1 MVKIERGIKRI
12 CQGCGALYYDLEK
25 DPIICPK
32 CGTEF
37 DPEAIL
43 KSRRTRPLVPDN
55 KENQK
60 AEDEERDNSEDL
72 DEVETTIEDDEEGV
86 VGNILPDVE
95 VEGEDGAAVISNDD
109 DILDNEAV
117 LDDGE
122 DIDDEQD
129 LDDEQDMLKL
139 DD

>member
-1 MVKIERGIKRI
+1 MGKIERGIKRI
-12 CQGCGALYYDLEK
+12 CQECGALYYDLEK

-32 CGTEF
+32 CGAEF

-60 AEDEERDNSEDL
+60 AEDEEPDNSEDL
-72 DEVETTIEDDEEGV
+72 DQVEATIEDDEEGV

-117 LDDGE
+117 LDDG
-122 DIDDEQD
+122 DD

>member
-1 MVKIERGIKRI
+1 MGKKERGIKRI
-12 CQGCGALYYDLEK
+12 CQECSALYYDLEK
-25 DPIICPK
+25 NPIICPK
-32 CGTEF
+32 CGAEF

-43 KSRRTRPLVPDN
+43 KSRRTRPLVPVN
-55 KENQK
+55 EEKQK
-60 AEDEERDNSEDL
+60 AEDEETDNSEDL

-86 VGNILPDVE
+86 VGDILPDVE
-95 VEGEDGAAVISNDD
+95 VEGEDGATVISNDD

-117 LDDGE
+117 LDDG
-122 DIDDEQD
+122 DD

>member
-1 MVKIERGIKRI
+1 LGKIERGIKRI
-12 CQGCGALYYDLEK
+12 CQECGALYYDLEK

-32 CGTEF
+32 CGAKF

-43 KSRRTRPLVPDN
+43 KSRRTRPLVADN
-55 KENQK
+55 QENQK
-60 AEDEERDNSEDL
+60 AKDEDTDNSEDL
-72 DEVETTIEDDEEGV
+72 DEVETTIEGDEEGAADD
-86 VGNILPDVE
+86 ILPDVE

-117 LDDGE
+117 LDDG
-122 DIDDEQD
+122 DD

-139 DD
+139 DN

>member
-1 MVKIERGIKRI
+1 MGKIERGIKRI

-32 CGTEF
+32 CGAGF

-43 KSRRTRPLVPDN
+43 KSRRTRPLVSDN
-55 KENQK
+55 QEKQK
-60 AEDEERDNSEDL
+60 AEDKETDNSEDL
-72 DEVETTIEDDEEGV
+72 DEVETTIEDDEDGV
-86 VGNILPDVE
+86 VDGILPTVE
-95 VEGEDGAAVISNDD
+95 VEGEDAVSVVSNDE

-117 LDDGE
+117 LTDG
-122 DIDDEQD
+122 DD

>member
-1 MVKIERGIKRI
+1 LGKIERGIKRI

-32 CGTEF
+32 CGAEF

-43 KSRRTRPLVPDN
+43 KSRRTRPLVSDN
-55 KENQK
+55 QEKQK
-60 AEDEERDNSEDL
+60 AEDEETDNSEDL
-72 DEVETTIEDDEEGV
+72 DEVETTIEDDEDG
-86 VGNILPDVE
+86 ILPAVE
-95 VEGEDGAAVISNDD
+95 VESDDAVSVVSNDE

-117 LDDGE
+117 LNDG
-122 DIDDEQD
+122 DD

>member
-1 MVKIERGIKRI
+1 MGKIERGIKRI
-12 CQGCGALYYDLEK
+12 CQECGALYYDLQK

-32 CGTEF
+32 CGAEF

-60 AEDEERDNSEDL
+60 AEDEEPDNSEDL

-86 VGNILPDVE
+86 VGDILPDVE

-109 DILDNEAV
+109 DILDNEAA
-117 LDDGE
+117 LDDG
-122 DIDDEQD
+122 DE

>member
-1 MVKIERGIKRI
+1 MGKIERGIKRI
-12 CQGCGALYYDLEK
+12 CQECGALYYDLEK

-32 CGTEF
+32 CGAEF

-60 AEDEERDNSEDL
+60 AEDEEPDNSEDL

-86 VGNILPDVE
+86 VGDILPDVE

-117 LDDGE
+117 LDDG
-122 DIDDEQD
+122 DE

>member
-1 MVKIERGIKRI
+1 MGKIERGIKRI
-12 CQGCGALYYDLEK
+12 CQECGALYYDLEK

-32 CGTEF
+32 CGAEF

-60 AEDEERDNSEDL
+60 AEDEEPDNSEDL
-72 DEVETTIEDDEEGV
+72 DEAETTIEDDEEGV

-95 VEGEDGAAVISNDD
+95 VEGEDGAAVISNND

-122 DIDDEQD
+122 D

>member
-1 MVKIERGIKRI
+1 MGKIERGIKRI
-12 CQGCGALYYDLEK
+12 CQECGALYYDLEK

-32 CGTEF
+32 CGAEF

-60 AEDEERDNSEDL
+60 AEDEEPDNSEDL

-86 VGNILPDVE
+86 VGDILPDVE

-117 LDDGE
+117 LDDG
-122 DIDDEQD
+122 DD

>member
-1 MVKIERGIKRI
+1 MGKIERGIKRI
-12 CQGCGALYYDLEK
+12 CQECGALYYDLEK

-32 CGTEF
+32 CGAEF

-60 AEDEERDNSEDL
+60 DENEATDNSEDV
-72 DEVETTIEDDEEGV
+72 DEVETTIEDDEQGV
-86 VGNILPDVE
+86 VGDILPAVE
-95 VEGEDGAAVISNDD
+95 AEGEDGAAVISNDD

-117 LDDGE
+117 LDDG
-122 DIDDEQD
+122 DD
-129 LDDEQDMLKL
+129 LNDEQDMLKL

>member
-1 MVKIERGIKRI
+1 MGKIERGIKRI
-12 CQGCGALYYDLEK
+12 CQECGALYYDLEK

-32 CGTEF
+32 CGAEF

-60 AEDEERDNSEDL
+60 AEDEEPDNSEDL

-117 LDDGE
+117 LDDG
-122 DIDDEQD
+122 DE

>member
-1 MVKIERGIKRI
+1 MGKIERGIKRI
-12 CQGCGALYYDLEK
+12 CQECGALYYDLEK

-32 CGTEF
+32 CGAEF

-60 AEDEERDNSEDL
+60 AEDEEPDNSEDL

-86 VGNILPDVE
+86 VGDILPDVE

-109 DILDNEAV
+109 DILDNEAA
-117 LDDGE
+117 LDDG
-122 DIDDEQD
+122 DE

>member
-1 MVKIERGIKRI
+1 MGKIERGIKRI
-12 CQGCGALYYDLEK
+12 CQECGALYYDLEK

-32 CGTEF
+32 CGAEF

-55 KENQK
+55 QENQK
-60 AEDEERDNSEDL
+60 AEDEETDNSEDL
-72 DEVETTIEDDEEGV
+72 DEVETTIEDDEEDV
-86 VGNILPDVE
+86 VGDILPAVE
-95 VEGEDGAAVISNDD
+95 VEGDDGTAVVSNDE

-117 LDDGE
+117 LDDG
-122 DIDDEQD
+122 DD
-129 LDDEQDMLKL
+129 LDDGQDMLKL

>member
-1 MVKIERGIKRI
+1 MGKIERGIKRI
-12 CQGCGALYYDLEK
+12 CQECGALYYDLEK

-32 CGTEF
+32 CGAEF

-60 AEDEERDNSEDL
+60 AEDEETDNSEDL

-86 VGNILPDVE
+86 VGDILPDVE

-117 LDDGE
+117 LDDG
-122 DIDDEQD
+122 DD

>member
-1 MVKIERGIKRI
+1 MGKIERGIKRI

-32 CGTEF
+32 CGAEF

-60 AEDEERDNSEDL
+60 AEDEEPDNSEDL

-122 DIDDEQD
+122 D

>member
-1 MVKIERGIKRI
+1 MGKIERGIKRI
-12 CQGCGALYYDLEK
+12 CQECGALYYDLEK

-32 CGTEF
+32 CGAEF

-55 KENQK
+55 KENQE
-60 AEDEERDNSEDL
+60 AEDEEPDNSEDL
-72 DEVETTIEDDEEGV
+72 DGVETTIEDDEEGV
-86 VGNILPDVE
+86 VGDILADVE
-95 VEGEDGAAVISNDD
+95 VEGEDGAAVVSSDED
-109 DILDNEAV
+109 VLDNEAV
-117 LDDGE
+117 LDNGD
-122 DIDDEQD
+122 D

>member
-1 MVKIERGIKRI
+1 MGKIERGIKRI
-12 CQGCGALYYDLEK
+12 CQECGALYYDLEK

-32 CGTEF
+32 CGAEF

-60 AEDEERDNSEDL
+60 AEDEEPDNSEDL

-95 VEGEDGAAVISNDD
+95 VEGEDGAAVISNDE

-117 LDDGE
+117 LDDG
-122 DIDDEQD
+122 DD

>member
-1 MVKIERGIKRI
+1 MGKIERGIKRI
-12 CQGCGALYYDLEK
+12 CQECGALYYDLEK

-32 CGTEF
+32 CGAEF

-60 AEDEERDNSEDL
+60 AEDEEPDNSEDL
-72 DEVETTIEDDEEGV
+72 DEGETTIEDDEEGV
-86 VGNILPDVE
+86 VGDILPDVE

-109 DILDNEAV
+109 DILD
-117 LDDGE
+117 DG
-122 DIDDEQD
+122 DE

>member
-1 MVKIERGIKRI
+1 MGKIERGIKRI
-12 CQGCGALYYDLEK
+12 CQECGALYYDLEK

-32 CGTEF
+32 CGAEF

-55 KENQK
+55 QEKQEV
-60 AEDEERDNSEDL
+60 EDEETDNSEDL
-72 DEVETTIEDDEEGV
+72 DEVETTIEDDEDGV
-86 VGNILPDVE
+86 VGDILPAVE
-95 VEGEDGAAVISNDD
+95 VDGDDEASVVSNDE
-109 DILDNEAV
+109 DILDSEAV
-117 LDDGE
+117 LDNGD
-122 DIDDEQD
+122 D

>member
-1 MVKIERGIKRI
+1 MAKIERGIKRI
-12 CQGCGALYYDLEK
+12 CQGCGALYYDLDK

-32 CGTEF
+32 CGAEF

-60 AEDEERDNSEDL
+60 AEDEETDNSEDL

-95 VEGEDGAAVISNDD
+95 VEGEDGAAVIANDD

-117 LDDGE
+117 LDDG
-122 DIDDEQD
+122 DD

>member
-1 MVKIERGIKRI
+1 MGKIERGIKRI
-12 CQGCGALYYDLEK
+12 CQECGALYYDLEK

-32 CGTEF
+32 CGAEF

-60 AEDEERDNSEDL
+60 AEDEETDNSEDL
-72 DEVETTIEDDEEGV
+72 DEVETTIEDDDEDV
-86 VGNILPDVE
+86 VDDILPAVE
-95 VEGEDGAAVISNDD
+95 VEGEDGAAVISNDE

-117 LDDGE
+117 LDDGDE
-122 DIDDEQD
+122 LDDD
-129 LDDEQDMLKL
+129 LDDEQDVLKL

>member
-1 MVKIERGIKRI
+1 MGKIERGIKRI
-12 CQGCGALYYDLEK
+12 CQECGALYYDLEK

-32 CGTEF
+32 CGAEF

-55 KENQK
+55 QENQK
-60 AEDEERDNSEDL
+60 AEDEETDNSEDL
-72 DEVETTIEDDEEGV
+72 DEVETTIDDDEDGV
-86 VGNILPDVE
+86 VGGILPAVE
-95 VEGEDGAAVISNDD
+95 VEGEDGVSVGSNDE

-117 LDDGE
+117 LDDG
-122 DIDDEQD
+122 DD

>member
-1 MVKIERGIKRI
+1 MGKIERGIKRI
-12 CQGCGALYYDLEK
+12 CQECGALYYDLEK

-32 CGTEF
+32 CGAEF

-43 KSRRTRPLVPDN
+43 KSRRTRPLVSDSQ
-55 KENQK
+55 ENQK
-60 AEDEERDNSEDL
+60 AEDEETDNSEDL
-72 DEVETTIEDDEEGV
+72 DEVETTIDDDEDGV
-86 VGNILPDVE
+86 VGGILPAVE
-95 VEGEDGAAVISNDD
+95 VEGEDGVSVGSNDE

-117 LDDGE
+117 LDDG
-122 DIDDEQD
+122 DD